1 MMKEIGRIK
10 LVQIQRSSLKQ
21 GERLYT
27 YYDPAPI
34 LGVQRLLLA
43 QGGVIALAD
52 DQREIMDLHHADHPT
67 THNSKGLNGVSLGFT
82 THYQAMRVQ
91 FGEHLVDGI
100 AGENILVETD
110 RVFAL
115 ADLGSQIVIEN
126 QHTGQCVYL
135 TNIEV
140 ADPCVEFTHFAV
152 NHGPSLPAA
161 ELKAALQF
169 LDGGR
174 RGFYARATEQETPI
188 VIQTGDK
195 VYIDEGE

>member
-1 MMKEIGRIK
+1 MREIGRIK
-10 LVQIQRSSLKQ
+10 LLQIQRAALKQ
-21 GERLYT
+21 GERLHT

-43 QGGVIALAD
+43 PGGVIALTD
-52 DQREIMDLHHADHPT
+52 DQREIMDLHHADHPM
-67 THNSKGLNGVSLGFT
+67 THNSKGKNGVSLGFT
-82 THYQAMRVQ
+82 THYQAMRAQ
-91 FGEHLVDGI
+91 FGAHLSDGI
-100 AGENILVETD
+100 AGENILVDTN
-110 RVFAL
+110 RTFVL
-115 ADLGSQIVIEN
+115 ADLGERIIIEN
-126 QHTGQCVYL
+126 QQTGQRAYL
-135 TNIEV
+135 TNFKV
-140 ADPCVEFTHFAV
+140 AAPCVEFTHYAI

-174 RGFYARATEQETPI
+174 RGFYARITEQEMPI